1 MNQDARRLLTEFFGG
16 LLVVIGA
23 MLAVLSGLCTALGV
37 TFDPGTAIAV
47 GALPII
53 LGIALWLGGRA
64 IMKGAKPPP
73 RPVLPPA
80 NFTDPSDGGA
90 P

>member
-1 MNQDARRLLTEFFGG
+1 VNEDARSLLIEFFGG
-16 LLVVIGA
+16 LLAVVGA
-23 MLAVLSGLCTALGV
+23 MIAVLSGLCTALGLA
-37 TFDPGTAIAV
+37 FDPGTAIAV

-80 NFTDPSDGGA
+80 NFTDPSDGAA